1 MPFLFM
7 DFPPNAM
14 GVTQKGRGVLT
25 APGTPPHVLAFSE
38 RAYIRLRKQ
47 KVLTR
52 AGDTGSQNRC
62 MNKWERSIG
71 PGED

>member
-25 APGTPPHVLAFSE
+25 APGAPPHVLAFSE
-38 RAYIRLRKQ
+38 ACGISLCVSKRFSR
-47 KVLTR
+47 VLAIPAR
-52 AGDTGSQNRC
+52 
-62 MNKWERSIG
+62 RS
-71 PGED
+71 DA